1 MTSRQVILL
10 TGPVGNLGSAVIQEF
25 LPENPHFILI
35 DRASDQLVDRFPD
48 LAASSDHLM
57 IPGVDLLDRQAV
69 ENAVNQGMSTFGKID
84 CLIHT
89 AGGFQM
95 GESVAEISDD
105 SWDFL
110 MDLNVKTTL
119 NITRA
124 VIPSMR
130 KRNHGKIITIGARPA
145 FKGKAKMG
153 AYSASKAAVIR
164 LTETMSAELKMH
176 GINVNCVIPGTI
188 DTPQNRLEMPNA
200 DHSRWVSPDSL
211 AGVIRFL
218 CSSAAR
224 DIHGAAIPVYGR

>member
-1 MTSRQVILL
+1 MTERNIVLI

-25 LPENPHFILI
+25 LPEDPHFILI
-35 DRASDQLVDRFPD
+35 DRTPDQLMDRFPD
-48 LAASSDHLM
+48 LASSSDHLL

-69 ENAVNQGMSTFGKID
+69 ENAVNQGITSFGKID

-89 AGGFQM
+89 VGGFQM
-95 GESVAEISDD
+95 GETVGEISDD
-105 SWDFL
+105 YWEFL

-124 VIPSMR
+124 VIPHMIE
-130 KRNHGKIITIGARPA
+130 RNHGKIITIGARPA
-145 FKGKAKMG
+145 FQGKAKMG
-153 AYSASKAAVIR
+153 AYSASKAAVVR
-164 LTETMSAELKMH
+164 LTETISAELKML
-176 GINVNCVIPGTI
+176 GINVNSVIPGTI
-188 DTPQNRLEMPNA
+188 DTPQNRLALPKA
-200 DHSRWVSPDSL
+200 DHSRWVSPESL